1 MLSTADYIPTKPD
14 KNDHTVNLKYL
25 LVACICCV
33 TWPSLSLQWP
43 KYIST
48 SLPPLVPTY
57 LPAQFTGPAWF
68 TSSHLS
74 TKFLRVHMRGQA
86 DPVAEILVTRLKF
99 FTIWT
104 LQPGYLDENDAM
116 HFHQQMLKGD
126 FATIDFVTYR
136 LRYSVTR
143 DLYCCLV
150 IQLEHDVLIDIWS
163 RIFYFA
169 HVVVD
174 SEENVTKVSFVEFQS
189 TFS

>member
-1 MLSTADYIPTKPD
+1 
-14 KNDHTVNLKYL
+14 
-25 LVACICCV
+25 
-33 TWPSLSLQWP
+33 
-43 KYIST
+43 
-48 SLPPLVPTY
+48 
-57 LPAQFTGPAWF
+57 
-68 TSSHLS
+68 
-74 TKFLRVHMRGQA
+74 
-86 DPVAEILVTRLKF
+86 
-99 FTIWT
+99 
-104 LQPGYLDENDAM
+104 
-116 HFHQQMLKGD
+116 MLKGD

-143 DLYCCLV
+143 DLYCCLA